1 MCRVSVIYD
10 LVIDDTLLK
19 LYFNTC
25 KEKTKGFFLTAVI
38 FNHAFHVQ
46 ILLLEML
53 EFNGGNLE
61 ID

>member
-1 MCRVSVIYD
+1 M
-10 LVIDDTLLK
+10 LGK
-19 LYFNTC
+19 N
-25 KEKTKGFFLTAVI
+25 KTIFFLTAVI

>member
-1 MCRVSVIYD
+1 MIRYSNS
-10 LVIDDTLLK
+10 TLIHVRK
-19 LYFNTC
+19 
-25 KEKTKGFFLTAVI
+25 KQKDFFLTAVI